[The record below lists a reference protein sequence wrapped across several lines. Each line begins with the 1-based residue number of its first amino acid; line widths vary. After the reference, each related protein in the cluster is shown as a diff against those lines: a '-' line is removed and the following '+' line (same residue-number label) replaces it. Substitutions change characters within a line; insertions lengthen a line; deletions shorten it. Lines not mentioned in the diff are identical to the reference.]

1 MRGATGIDRRLRAA
15 GAAAAA
21 LIVAA
26 GPAFAGGFD
35 IHEQSTVFL
44 GSAMAGAAAGGSLG
58 TMYWNPAGAGQFSGL
73 NTESSYILVLP
84 NGDLHVTSVGGGPIS
99 PSSNS
104 GNIGIDAVTSS
115 TYGTYRLSN
124 DFWVGIAINSP
135 FGLATKPENTQY
147 AGSYLGVT
155 SKLLTINANPMFA
168 YRIAPGITVGAGV
181 QMEWA
186 RGKLQF
192 RTSSADIAQFKGDDW
207 AFGATAGIMIEPA
220 AGTSIGLGWRS
231 SLSHDLDGHFRA
243 PPLLGGT
250 DAVGTVDLPDIVTLS
265 VRQEINPRTRLLGT
279 VQWENWSEFKQLKL
293 TGDFTPL
300 GNSIAT
306 PANWDDSWFFSVGG
320 EYDYTPAL
328 TLRTGVGY
336 EMSPVNDPTQRL
348 VQIPDNDRVYLSIG
362 ASYKWSE
369 FTTIDVG
376 YSHIFIRDGDFDRD
390 TPLGVN
396 VTGYVDDASVDMF
409 SVGFRKTW

>member
-84 NGDLHVTSVGGGPIS
+84 NGDIHVTSVGGGPIS

-306 PANWDDSWFFSVGG
+306 PANWDDSWYFSVGG

-362 ASYKWSE
+362 ASYKWSDA
-369 FTTIDVG
+369 TTIDVG

>member
-84 NGDLHVTSVGGGPIS
+84 NGDIHTTS
-99 PSSNS
+99 PSLSSS

-115 TYGTYRLSN
+115 TYGTYQLSN

-147 AGSYLGVT
+147 LGSYLGVT
-155 SKLLTINANPMFA
+155 SKLLTINANPMVA

-192 RTSSADIAQFKGDDW
+192 RTGPASVAQFKGDDW
-207 AFGATAGIMIEPA
+207 AFGATAGVLLEPA

-231 SLSHDLDGHFRA
+231 ALSHDLDGYFRS
-243 PPLLGGT
+243 GVRM
-250 DAVGTVDLPDIVTLS
+250 DAVGTIDLPDIVTLS
-265 VRQEINPRTRLLGT
+265 LRQEITPRTRLLGT
-279 VQWENWSEFKQLKL
+279 VQWENWSEFKKL
-293 TGDFTPL
+293 TVNVDSFG
-300 GNSIAT
+300 SIST
-306 PANWDDSWFFSVGG
+306 PANWDDSWYFSVGG
-320 EYDYTPAL
+320 EYDYSPAL

-348 VQIPDNDRVYLSIG
+348 VQVPDNDRVYLSIG
-362 ASYKWSE
+362 ASYKWSDA
-369 FTTIDVG
+369 TTIDVG
-376 YSHIFIRDGDFDRD
+376 YSHIFIRDGDFDRN
-390 TPLGVN
+390 TPVGGLN
-396 VTGYVDDASVDMF
+396 ISGYVDDASVDMF
-409 SVGFRKTW
+409 SVGFRKVW

>member
-1 MRGATGIDRRLRAA
+1 MRGAKGIDRRLRAA
-15 GAAAAA
+15 GVAAAA
-21 LIVAA
+21 LIVTA

-115 TYGTYRLSN
+115 TYGTYQLSN

-147 AGSYLGVT
+147 AGSYLGIT

-192 RTSSADIAQFKGDDW
+192 RTGPDNIAQFKGDDW
-207 AFGATAGIMIEPA
+207 AFGATAGVLLEPA

-243 PPLLGGT
+243 QPVVGST
-250 DAVGTVDLPDIVTLS
+250 DAIGTVDLPDIVTLS

-362 ASYKWSE
+362 ASYKWSDA
-369 FTTIDVG
+369 TTIDVG

-390 TPLGVN
+390 TPLGTN

-409 SVGFRKTW
+409 SVGFRKVW

>member
-1 MRGATGIDRRLRAA
+1 
-15 GAAAAA
+15 
-21 LIVAA
+21 
-26 GPAFAGGFD
+26 
-35 IHEQSTVFL
+35 
-44 GSAMAGAAAGGSLG
+44 
-58 TMYWNPAGAGQFSGL
+58 
-73 NTESSYILVLP
+73 
-84 NGDLHVTSVGGGPIS
+84 VTSVGGGPIS

-147 AGSYLGVT
+147 LGSYLGIT

-192 RTSSADIAQFKGDDW
+192 RTGPASVAQFKGDDW
-207 AFGATAGIMIEPA
+207 AFGATAGVLLEPA

-231 SLSHDLDGHFRA
+231 ALSHDLDGYFRS
-243 PPLLGGT
+243 GVRM
-250 DAVGTVDLPDIVTLS
+250 DAVGTIDLPDIVTLS
-265 VRQEINPRTRLLGT
+265 LRQEITPRTRLLGT
-279 VQWENWSEFKQLKL
+279 VQWENWSEFKQLSV
-293 TGDFTPL
+293 DV
-300 GNSIAT
+300 NSFGTITT
-306 PANWDDSWFFSVGG
+306 PANWDDSWYFSVGG
-320 EYDYTPAL
+320 EYDYSPAL

-348 VQIPDNDRVYLSIG
+348 VQVPDNDRVYLSIG
-362 ASYKWSE
+362 ASYKWSDA
-369 FTTIDVG
+369 TTIDVG
-376 YSHIFIRDGDFDRD
+376 YSHIFIRDGGFDRN
-390 TPLGVN
+390 TPVGGTN
-396 VTGYVDDASVDMF
+396 ISGYVDDASVDMF
-409 SVGFRKTW
+409 SVGFRKQS